1 MSKRVWRNW
10 AFIHLLID
18 TSSTKQRKSVVSEA
32 TSEQIKTLA
41 EIIANILAGSLPITA
56 AAKKKFSRVK
66 NALRSISQSKV
77 SVLERKRLIINN
89 LSYIVKLLCYVKPA
103 LKLMKP

>member
-1 MSKRVWRNW
+1 MSKWVWRNW

-41 EIIANILAGSLPITA
+41 EIIANILAGSLRITS

-66 NALRSISQSKV
+66 NTLRSISQSKV
-77 SVLERKRLIINN
+77 CSRKKRLIIKN

>member
-18 TSSTKQRKSVVSEA
+18 TSSTRQRKSVVNTA

-41 EIIANILAGSLPITA
+41 EIIANTLAGSLPITPA
-56 AAKKKFSRVK
+56 GKKQLSRVK
-66 NALRSISQSKV
+66 NALRSISKSKV
-77 SVLERKRLIINN
+77 SVPERKRLIIKNF
-89 LSYIVKLLCYVKPA
+89 SCIIKLLSYVKPA
-103 LKLMKP
+103 LKLMTP